1 MSIVSNLLRS
11 APPPSFPLPPSF
23 PRRRELAPVKLG
35 LTHVCVML
43 SEAR

>member
-11 APPPSFPLPPSF
+11 APPPALRHS
-23 PRRRELAPVKLG
+23 RAGGNLAPVKLG
-35 LTHVCVML
+35 LTHACFML